1 MTSGLHF
8 AESPAT
14 GPDGQLYVSDFYAHE
29 LLQVDPRSFAV
40 TVAARVPGQP
50 SGMGWL
56 PDGTHLVV
64 SMRDKRVL
72 AVGAD
77 GSTQC
82 YADLGRL
89 ARGAA
94 NDMFVDS
101 AGRAWV
107 GTFGFDFYAELA
119 AHPEADPL
127 FGPEANPPTAEIIAV
142 TGAGRAGIA
151 ATGLRFPNGTAQLT
165 DGTLVVAETAGAC
178 LTGFTIA
185 GNAALTQRRTVIDL
199 SSAGVGGEPIRPD
212 GICVDAED
220 GVWVSDPAGGRVVRF
235 DVTRGVATDAVAT
248 SQPCFAVGF
257 TGAGAQ
263 TLVCCTA
270 QTSNP
275 NIAARER
282 TGRLETVRV
291 AVPGRQA

>member
-1 MTSGLHF
+1 MVTSGLHF

-50 SGMGWL
+50 SGMGRL

-127 FGPEANPPTAEIIAV
+127 FGPEA
-142 TGAGRAGIA
+142 GIA
-151 ATGLRFPNGTAQLT
+151 TPIPAITGLPQHGGINRH
-165 DGTLVVAETAGAC
+165 
-178 LTGFTIA
+178 
-185 GNAALTQRRTVIDL
+185 ALALRATHH
-199 SSAGVGGEPIRPD
+199 SSAAKFR
-212 GICVDAED
+212 
-220 GVWVSDPAGGRVVRF
+220 S
-235 DVTRGVATDAVAT
+235 TH
-248 SQPCFAVGF
+248 
-257 TGAGAQ
+257 
-263 TLVCCTA
+263 
-270 QTSNP
+270 
-275 NIAARER
+275 
-282 TGRLETVRV
+282 
-291 AVPGRQA
+291 